1 MCAAL
6 LFLRSSMSQRA
17 SPPGSPSLPPTL
29 EHPSCGTLTPQ
40 FFPELQAGVLEIGS
54 TGVGDID
61 AISTDEIPT
70 QLDGTFELSG
80 FHDLNDDVPA
90 GQLSFGSGFGL
101 SGTLPDDIFDSFRLT
116 ADDRLDLD
124 TSRLEKE
131 SMQVDETSVGVTPK
145 FTAARCALNLAE
157 DQPKFSGK
165 QTLF

>member
-1 MCAAL
+1 M
-6 LFLRSSMSQRA
+6 
-17 SPPGSPSLPPTL
+17 
-29 EHPSCGTLTPQ
+29 
-40 FFPELQAGVLEIGS
+40 
-54 TGVGDID
+54 
-61 AISTDEIPT
+61 
-70 QLDGTFELSG
+70 
-80 FHDLNDDVPA
+80 NDDVPA

-131 SMQVDETSVGVTPK
+131 SMQVDETSLGVTPK
-145 FTAARCALNLAE
+145 FTAARCALSLPE